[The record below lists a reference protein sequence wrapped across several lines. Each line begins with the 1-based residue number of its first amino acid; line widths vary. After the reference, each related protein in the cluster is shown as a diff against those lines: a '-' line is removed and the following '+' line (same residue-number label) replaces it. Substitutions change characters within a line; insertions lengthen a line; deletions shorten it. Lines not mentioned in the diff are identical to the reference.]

1 VKQAGEEEISIHIPL
16 VDKFEQKGK
25 LLNRHAMNSLYG
37 LRTGEP
43 PIYGGLEKRS
53 IRIKGR
59 LLPKKRGLSTV
70 FTKLSTATIVLN
82 AQIERLKSREES

>member
-1 VKQAGEEEISIHIPL
+1 MKQAVEEEISIHIPL

-43 PIYGGLEKRS
+43 PIYGELEKRS
-53 IRIKGR
+53 IRTKGR
-59 LLPKKRGLSTV
+59 LFPKKRGLSTV
-70 FTKLSTATIVLN
+70 FNKLSTSTIVLN
-82 AQIERLKSREES
+82 VPGERLKSCGEA